1 VQARFPLT
9 ESALTTSGTVSTT
22 TFNTGKL
29 IDRSF
34 GRCQVPPQKITPEYL
49 AIAQDL
55 LYLSLSTIASKGIA
69 LWAQQKVILPLY
81 DATQDV
87 PAPLGTVD
95 ILNAN
100 LRNVTQLQLSAPGT
114 VYTSSAGG
122 IAANAFDNNLA
133 TACTQTS
140 TNGYLQVQFPA
151 VGQPV
156 IFGILPNATGTWNV
170 AIQTSNDGVTFTT
183 VYSNVALAAVA
194 GQWFW
199 VDIQGIPEAGVLYV
213 RLQASGGTTLNVT
226 EFVTGAAPQEIPIAK
241 INRDDYANLPNK
253 YFTGR
258 PLQFWYD
265 KTQPQPVMT
274 LWPAPQLQYTFA
286 QTVLYVQR
294 YVQDVGTLT
303 QTVEVPQRWFLT
315 ILTRLAKELMLMIPE
330 VAKQMSDLDKQML
343 MQEDTNRWNE
353 AWQSETDGSPVM
365 LRPMIG
371 HYTR

>member
-1 VQARFPLT
+1 VQARFPPT

-286 QTVLYVQR
+286 QIVLYVQR

>member
-1 VQARFPLT
+1 
-9 ESALTTSGTVSTT
+9 LTTSGTVSTT

-286 QTVLYVQR
+286 QIVLYVQR